1 MIISMQAKEVPSL
14 IGFIVVIFGFCFLI
28 AGLHLKSKNRRC
40 SAQVQG
46 TLTEIRKTRKRNSNS
61 DSYRYYYSYSVDGQ
75 DYTLWA
81 DNGAS
86 STEAREVG
94 DACTIWYNPSK
105 PKDALAYHYDN
116 NKFLN
121 VCTVIGIVLIIG
133 GFLFEFWWLIL
144 FLIA

>member
-1 MIISMQAKEVPSL
+1 MQAKEVPSL
-14 IGFIVVIFGFCFLI
+14 IGFVIAIFGICFLI
-28 AGLHLKSKNRRC
+28 AGLHLKGKNKRC

-46 TLTEIRKTRKRNSNS
+46 TLTEIRKIRKRNSYSESN
-61 DSYRYYYSYSVDGQ
+61 RYYYSYSVDGQ
-75 DYTLWA
+75 DFTLWA
-81 DNGAS
+81 DEGSS
-86 STEAREVG
+86 STEARQVG

-116 NKFLN
+116 NKMLN
-121 VCTVIGIVLIIG
+121 AFTVIGIVLIIG

>member
-14 IGFIVVIFGFCFLI
+14 IGFVIAIFGICLLI
-28 AGLHLKSKNRRC
+28 AGLHLKGKNKRC

-46 TLTEIRKTRKRNSNS
+46 TLTEIRKIRKRNSYSESN
-61 DSYRYYYSYSVDGQ
+61 RYYYSYSVDGQ
-75 DYTLWA
+75 DFTLWA
-81 DNGAS
+81 DEGSS

-94 DACTIWYNPSK
+94 DAYTIWYNPSK